1 MKLRID
7 PMKRPPRLQSDLQ
20 SDSKTLRYELENLIC
35 MAQEYSPSWENDE
48 PTRNNAYVEAFALH
62 CRALIF
68 FLYGHL
74 DEIAANGKTERF
86 SPTVR
91 DNDVFAYDFH
101 RSWDQECPPP
111 SEVMVEAKW
120 QADKHVA
127 HITTE
132 RREVNQPGSS
142 KQSVWRL
149 KDAVSA
155 ICDVVACFLK
165 KAPTQNFDADA
176 LLWMNDSIAAWSK
189 LTSPTQVKP
198 VLPSV
203 APGSQLPAPCLQA
216 TTDART
222 LSPQP
227 GVNIHGKTE

>member
-7 PMKRPPRLQSDLQ
+7 PTKRVPRLQSDLQ
-20 SDSKTLRYELENLIC
+20 SDSKTLRYELENLVG
-35 MAQEYSPSWENDE
+35 MAQEYSPLWGKTD
-48 PTRNNAYVEAFALH
+48 PIRNNAYIEAFAVH

-74 DEIAANGKTERF
+74 DEITANGKTERF
-86 SPTVR
+86 SHNVR

-101 RSWDQECPPP
+101 QSWGLNYPPP
-111 SEVMVEAKW
+111 SEVMLDAKW

-132 RREVNQPGSS
+132 RREVNQPGSP

-149 KDAVSA
+149 RDAASA

-165 KAPTQNFDADA
+165 KAPTQNFGAA
-176 LLWMNDSIAAWSK
+176 ELLQMNNSIAAG
-189 LTSPTQVKP
+189 TREREGEEQ
-198 VLPSV
+198 
-203 APGSQLPAPCLQA
+203 G
-216 TTDART
+216 
-222 LSPQP
+222 
-227 GVNIHGKTE
+227 